1 MIWAFI
7 TTLAVSGISLTVIYH
22 QIRQRLMLFKR
33 MLCPRRMFLSSIS
46 TGKHVDEIL
55 FEFVFCKTPSSTQA
69 RECRMGRLC
78 RAVAPLPRHPMRHG
92 ADRRQYGQHC
102 CNIMPSWT
110 SSVLRTGGR
119 QSFAFERAHGRAPRR
134 HSIGLA
140 AASTSC
146 ATGRHRG

>member
-1 MIWAFI
+1 MGGNSVVTRSKRGRKKKIYLNLQTCEAIPKAWD
-7 TTLAVSGISLTVIYH
+7 LLDVS
-22 QIRQRLMLFKR
+22 
-33 MLCPRRMFLSSIS
+33 
-46 TGKHVDEIL
+46 
-55 FEFVFCKTPSSTQA
+55 
-69 RECRMGRLC
+69 
-78 RAVAPLPRHPMRHG
+78 LPRHPMRHG